1 MKRKLIIMATCVMV
15 VLSFACAF
23 ASGGTSSSGMSGFVG
38 ELTTGLDADAIWGA
52 ITPIAALMIVAVLVG
67 ITRRLIN
74 KNLNSLTKG
83 KSGKA
88 N

>member
-1 MKRKLIIMATCVMV
+1 MKKKLVLMATMVCV

-23 ASGGTSSSGMSGFVG
+23 ASGSTSSGMSGFVG

-83 KSGKA
+83 KAGKA

>member
-1 MKRKLIIMATCVMV
+1 M
-15 VLSFACAF
+15 
-23 ASGGTSSSGMSGFVG
+23 SGDGMSEFVTS
-38 ELTTGLDADAIWGA
+38 LTTGLNADAIWGA
-52 ITPIAALMIVAVLVG
+52 IAPIGGLIIVACVVG

>member
-1 MKRKLIIMATCVMV
+1 
-15 VLSFACAF
+15 
-23 ASGGTSSSGMSGFVG
+23 MSGDSGLTSFITT
-38 ELTTGLDADAIWGA
+38 LTTGLSIDNVWGS
-52 ITPIAALMIVAVLVG
+52 IAPVAGLMIVAVLVG

>member
-1 MKRKLIIMATCVMV
+1 
-15 VLSFACAF
+15 
-23 ASGGTSSSGMSGFVG
+23 MSGDGMQSFVSS
-38 ELTTGLDADAIWGA
+38 LTTGLDADAIWGA
-52 ITPIAALMIVAVLVG
+52 IAPIAGLIIVACVVG

-74 KNLNSLTKG
+74 KNLNSITKG

>member
-1 MKRKLIIMATCVMV
+1 
-15 VLSFACAF
+15 
-23 ASGGTSSSGMSGFVG
+23 MSGDGMQSFVTA
-38 ELTTGLDADAIWGA
+38 LTTGLDADAIWSA
-52 ITPIAALMIVAVLVG
+52 IAPIAGLIIVACVVG

-74 KNLNSLTKG
+74 KNLNSITKG

>member
-1 MKRKLIIMATCVMV
+1 
-15 VLSFACAF
+15 
-23 ASGGTSSSGMSGFVG
+23 MSGDSGLTSFISS
-38 ELTTGLDADAIWGA
+38 LTTGLSIDNVWGS
-52 ITPIAALMIVAVLVG
+52 IAPVGALMIVAVLVG

>member
-1 MKRKLIIMATCVMV
+1 
-15 VLSFACAF
+15 
-23 ASGGTSSSGMSGFVG
+23 MSGDGMEAFVTS
-38 ELTTGLDADAIWGA
+38 LTTGLNADAIWGA
-52 ITPIAALMIVAVLVG
+52 IAPVGALVIVACIVG

-83 KSGKA
+83 KSGKV

>member
-1 MKRKLIIMATCVMV
+1 MEANGLQTFITT
-15 VLSFACAF
+15 L
-23 ASGGTSSSGMSGFVG
+23 AS
-38 ELTTGLDADAIWGA
+38 GLDANAIWSA
-52 ITPIAALMIVAVLVG
+52 IAPVAALMIVAVIVG

-74 KNLNSLTKG
+74 KNLNSITKG